1 MEILLVSG
9 SLLSFDS
16 LIFAFVV
23 GPLMPS
29 RAERWCLGVLLGTCD
44 GLAVVAGSAF
54 GWTAW
59 GCDAIHKV
67 LPLYAL
73 AYGVCCLIA
82 SHWKSLR
89 ANPRLAF
96 ALPVLLSFDNLAYG
110 VGAGPLTSNVAGRA
124 VEIGLTSFAMAMLGF
139 LLSSAI
145 RWPNERIKQR
155 FTGCVLLV
163 GGAGLLFT

>member
-1 MEILLVSG
+1 MKVLLASG

-23 GPLMPS
+23 GPLMSS
-29 RAERWCLGVLLGTCD
+29 RAQRWCLGALLGACD

-54 GWTAW
+54 GWNAW
-59 GCDAIHKV
+59 GCDAFHMV

-73 AYGVCCLIA
+73 AYGICCLIA
-82 SHWKSLR
+82 THWNSLR
-89 ANPRLAF
+89 ANPRFVF

-124 VEIGLTSFAMAMLGF
+124 VGMGLASFAMAMMGF
-139 LLSSAI
+139 LLSSTI
-145 RWPNERIKQR
+145 RWPNERIKHR
-155 FTGCVLLV
+155 FTGCALV
-163 GGAGLLFT
+163 VAGIGLLFT